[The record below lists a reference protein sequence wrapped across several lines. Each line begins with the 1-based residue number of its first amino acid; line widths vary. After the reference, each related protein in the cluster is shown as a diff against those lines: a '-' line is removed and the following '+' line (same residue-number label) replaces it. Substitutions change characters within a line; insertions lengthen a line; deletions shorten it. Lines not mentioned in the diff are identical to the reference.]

1 MEPVALPTM
10 RRRRTWGQRTFFVLI
25 MVIALCTLLS
35 SIGLALAVRDLNDV
49 VRFDLAGNLSRAPDA
64 PLTADQIEVS
74 VPPGGDAE
82 ALEPSGPP
90 GPAENYLLVGSDNA
104 SGVAADSP
112 ILIDREENEGVYLA
126 DTIMLLR
133 LRPEDGTAYL
143 LSIPRDLAVDIE
155 GLGHRKINSAY
166 NLPDREAGAARLID
180 TIEDNL
186 GVPIQHYI
194 EVDLAGFTRLVD
206 AVGGVDMCF
215 EHPTRNPNTGLDI
228 PTAGVHHLDGTQALQ
243 FVRSRAQY
251 EEFIDDR
258 WQRGTG
264 SDLERI
270 QRQQAFLSA
279 TIDQALSSGLLTS
292 ATRINR
298 LLGIVADT
306 VTISNTLNVFDDG
319 LDLAG
324 WFRDFGTERLT
335 TEQLAVQGVAGST
348 QLALAP
354 EAEAQL
360 DRLRGIDP
368 GAVVPKRVDL
378 TVAGDDQGERDG
390 IIAELEAIG
399 FEPDWD
405 YVQSAPGGVTTIR
418 YGPGGEPAAL
428 LVAAHLDGPIEWAPD
443 GERSGN
449 TVVVDLPQEPPAVLT
464 APRVVPTPPPAAPAA
479 PPTSGST
486 ETTDSAATTTTPPI
500 CPA

>member
-1 MEPVALPTM
+1 
-10 RRRRTWGQRTFFVLI
+10 
-25 MVIALCTLLS
+25 
-35 SIGLALAVRDLNDV
+35 
-49 VRFDLAGNLSRAPDA
+49 
-64 PLTADQIEVS
+64 
-74 VPPGGDAE
+74 
-82 ALEPSGPP
+82 
-90 GPAENYLLVGSDNA
+90 VGSDNA

-112 ILIDREENEGVYLA
+112 ILIDREENEGVFLA

-133 LRPEDGTAYL
+133 LHPEEGTAYL
-143 LSIPRDLAVDIE
+143 LSIPRDLGVDIE

-180 TIEDNL
+180 TIEDNF

-194 EVDLAGFTRLVD
+194 EVDLAGFTRLID

-215 EHPTRNPNTGLDI
+215 EHPTRNPNTGLEI
-228 PTAGVHHLDGTQALQ
+228 PAAGVHHLDGTQALQ
-243 FVRSRAQY
+243 FVRSRAAY

-258 WQRGTG
+258 WQQGTG

-270 QRQQAFLSA
+270 QRQQDFLSA
-279 TIDQALSSGLLTS
+279 TIDQALSTGLLTS
-292 ATRINR
+292 ATRVNR

-324 WFRDFGTERLT
+324 WFRDFGTDELT
-335 TEQLAVQGVAGST
+335 TEQLAVQGVGGST

-360 DRLRGIDP
+360 DRLRGIEP
-368 GAVVPKRVDL
+368 TAVVPKRIDL
-378 TVAGDDQGERDG
+378 TVAGDEQDERDG
-390 IIAELEAIG
+390 IIADLEAIG
-399 FEPDWD
+399 FEADWD
-405 YVQSAPGGVTTIR
+405 YAPSPPGGVTTIR
-418 YGPGGEPAAL
+418 YGFGGESAAL

-443 GERSGN
+443 GELSGN
-449 TVVVDLPQEPPAVLT
+449 VVVVELPEEAPAVVT
-464 APRVVPTPPPAAPAA
+464 TPRVVPTQPPAAPAA

-486 ETTDSAATTTTPPI
+486 GTTDGATTTTTPSV
-500 CPA
+500 CDA

>member
-1 MEPVALPTM
+1 MEPVALPTL
-10 RRRRTWGQRTFFVLI
+10 RRHRTWGQRAFFV
-25 MVIALCTLLS
+25 VILVVALCTLLS
-35 SIGLALAVRDLNDV
+35 SIGLALAIRDLTDV
-49 VRFDLAGNLSRAPDA
+49 VRFNLAGNLTRAPDA

-74 VPPGGDAE
+74 VPPGGDTE
-82 ALEPSGPP
+82 AVQPSGPP

-104 SGVAADSP
+104 SGVEADSP
-112 ILIDREENEGVYLA
+112 ILVDREENEGVYLA

-180 TIEDNL
+180 TIEDNF

-215 EHPTRNPNTGLDI
+215 EYPTRNPNTGLEI
-228 PTAGVHHLDGTQALQ
+228 PAAGVHHLDGTQALQ
-243 FVRSRAQY
+243 FVRSRAEY
-251 EEFIDDR
+251 EEFIDEQ
-258 WQRGTG
+258 WQQGTG

-270 QRQQAFLSA
+270 QRQQDFLSA
-279 TIDQALSSGLLTS
+279 IIDQALSSGLLTS
-292 ATRINR
+292 PTRVNR
-298 LLGIVADT
+298 MLGIVGDT

-319 LDLAG
+319 ADLAG
-324 WFRDFGTERLT
+324 WFRDFGTEQLT
-335 TEQLAVQGVAGST
+335 TEQLAVEGLAGST

-368 GAVVPKRVDL
+368 TAVVPKRVDL
-378 TVAGDDQGERDG
+378 TVAGDDQPERDG
-390 IIAELEAIG
+390 IIAELETIG

-405 YVQSAPGGVTTIR
+405 YAPSARGAVSTIR
-418 YGPGGEPAAL
+418 YGPGGESAAL
-428 LVAAHLDGPIEWAPD
+428 LVAAHLDGPIEWAPN
-443 GERSGN
+443 EELAGN
-449 TVVVDLPQEPPAVLT
+449 TVVVELPQEPPAVVT
-464 APRVVPTPPPAAPAA
+464 TPRVVPTPPPPAPVGA
-479 PPTSGST
+479 P
-486 ETTDSAATTTTPPI
+486 TTDTTSATDSTATTTPSVCGT
-500 CPA
+500 